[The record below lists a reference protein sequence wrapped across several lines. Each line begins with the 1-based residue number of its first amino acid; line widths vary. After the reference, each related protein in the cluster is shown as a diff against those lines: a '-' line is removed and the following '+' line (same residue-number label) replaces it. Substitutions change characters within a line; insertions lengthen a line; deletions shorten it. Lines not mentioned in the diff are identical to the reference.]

1 MKKVGYWYS
10 KEEPKLPMPVQQG
23 PDSEWVLAG
32 RPAAFAKLLN
42 IVERLARCRGF
53 KGSSKCRI
61 CGKRNGSMEYSY
73 KGWMWPEG
81 YMHYI
86 KDHNVRPPMRFVA
99 FVVSEITKAKG
110 LKNA

>member
-1 MKKVGYWYS
+1 MKKVGFWYS
-10 KEEPKLPMPVQQG
+10 KYEPKLPKPVQQA

-32 RPAAFAKLLN
+32 RPTAFAKLLKAMEK
-42 IVERLARCRGF
+42 VARCRGY

-73 KGWMWPEG
+73 KGWTWPEG

-86 KDHNVRPPMRFVA
+86 RDHNVRPPLKFVA
-99 FVVSEITKAKG
+99 FVVSTITKAKG
-110 LKNA
+110 L